1 MVPHAHHS
9 HVQNAIKMNG
19 VFVKIEAQDFLRLI
33 NEQENLLIV
42 HSKAGIFSNQYLYL
56 TSYKGFIFYC
66 KSKEQ
71 LPLPGK
77 HEKIFSTNVSL
88 PNL

>member
-1 MVPHAHHS
+1 MVPHAQHS
-9 HVQNAIKMNG
+9 HIQSALKMNG
-19 VFVKIEAQDFLRLI
+19 VFVKIEGHDFLRLI

-42 HSKAGIFSNQYLYL
+42 YSKSGIFNNLYLYL

-71 LPLPGK
+71 LPLPSK
-77 HEKIFSTNVSL
+77 HEKIFSNNVTL
-88 PNL
+88 PIM

>member
-9 HVQNAIKMNG
+9 QIQNALKMNRA
-19 VFVKIEAQDFLRLI
+19 FVKIEAQDFLRLI

-42 HSKAGIFSNQYLYL
+42 HSKSGIFSNQYLYL

-77 HEKIFSTNVSL
+77 HEKIFSPNISL
-88 PNL
+88 PNV